1 MDHGVVPDESA
12 LILLRHGQSTANAAG
27 LFTGVLDVSL
37 TEVGFEE
44 AERAASLLSPS
55 VPGTIRI
62 LASPMRRVR
71 ETVDILIESQAESV
85 AIFDWRLSERNYG
98 ALTGRTKIDVLQEF
112 GPELFRLWR
121 RSANV
126 APPPMSEVQATEL
139 GVDVARFGLTESL
152 DDVIARVRECYL
164 DVIVPALR
172 PNDPLVVVAH
182 GNSLRALCA
191 ILDHLT
197 DTEIAEL
204 NIPTGQPLLYR
215 WDRQGIITTPGG
227 EYLDPATALAASALI
242 AHEGG
247 T

>member
-1 MDHGVVPDESA
+1 MTPNESA

-27 LFTGVLDVSL
+27 LFTGVMDVSL
-37 TEVGFEE
+37 TEVGFLE
-44 AERAASLLSPS
+44 AERAASLLSAS

-71 ETVDILIESQAESV
+71 ETVDVIIQSQTDGI

-98 ALTGRTKIDVLQEF
+98 ALTGRTKSDVLQEF

-126 APPPMSEVQATEL
+126 APPPMRDARALQL
-139 GVDVARFGLTESL
+139 GVNVSRFGLTESL
-152 DDVIARVRECYL
+152 ADVIARVRECYHDAIL
-164 DVIVPALR
+164 PALTPER
-172 PNDPLVVVAH
+172 PLLVVAN

-197 DTEIAEL
+197 DEQVAEL

-215 WDRQGIITTPGG
+215 LDQQGNITTPGG